1 MGSNIWLHN
10 HEKKMRLLRVCI
22 LALALVASAGA
33 LIGPAAALAV
43 APPEPTA
50 IAPQTEASD
59 PADNAA
65 AKRDETLVIGRVTA
79 YPAQQFS
86 RLQVF
91 NDHLASHLERQGI
104 RSGNVVM
111 TRNLAAMAERLRAG
125 EVDYLVES
133 VYGALVL
140 ESLGLVEISLAV
152 RRNGLETYRSL
163 FVAHRDSPLSL
174 DKLAGAHILFEDPG
188 STTGFFL
195 PYVLLRGRGYHLVP
209 TGDERADQPNSL
221 TYSFAGTETA
231 VAASIVRGNGDIGT
245 ISDRD
250 WRSPNKVP
258 ASVSADLKI
267 IGESDPGLRAVLLL
281 RADMPRARRT
291 ALVKSLTA
299 LSATPSGAA
308 ILDLSDMGAFLP
320 LTRSD
325 RQQLSRFRALHK
337 RYAEELP

>member
-1 MGSNIWLHN
+1 
-10 HEKKMRLLRVCI
+10 MRLLWVGI
-22 LALALVASAGA
+22 LALASAGA
-33 LIGPAAALAV
+33 LMEPAAALAV
-43 APPEPTA
+43 AQPEPPG
-50 IAPQTEASD
+50 IAPQPEASD

-65 AKRDETLVIGRVTA
+65 ASRDETLVIGRVTRH
-79 YPAQQFS
+79 PAGQFS

-91 NDHLASHLERQGI
+91 NDHLATHLGRQGI
-104 RSGNVVM
+104 RTGNVVM
-111 TRNLAAMAERLRAG
+111 TRDLAEMAERLRAG

-152 RRNGLETYRSL
+152 HRNGLETYRSL
-163 FVAHRDSPLSL
+163 FITRSDSPLSL
-174 DKLAGAHILFEDPG
+174 DKLAGAHVLFEDPG

-195 PYVLLRGRGYHLVP
+195 PYVLLRSRGYRLVP
-209 TGDERADQPNSL
+209 TGDERADQPDSL
-221 TYSFAGTETA
+221 TYTFAGTETA
-231 VAASIVRGNGDIGT
+231 VAASIVRGNGDLGT

-250 WRSPNKVP
+250 WRSPHKVP

-267 IGESDPGLRAVLLL
+267 IGESDPALRAVLLL
-281 RADMPRARRT
+281 RADMPRAQRT
-291 ALVKSLTA
+291 ALIESLTD

-308 ILDLSDMGAFLP
+308 ILDLSGMGAFVP

-325 RQQLSRFRALHK
+325 RQQLSRFRALHE